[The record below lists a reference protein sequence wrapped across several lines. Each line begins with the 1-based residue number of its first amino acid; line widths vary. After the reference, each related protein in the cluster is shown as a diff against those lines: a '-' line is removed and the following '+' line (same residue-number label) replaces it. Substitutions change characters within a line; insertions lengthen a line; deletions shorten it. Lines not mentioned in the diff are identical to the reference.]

1 MISERRQARFMEV
14 AVKRKSAFGSVLAL
28 GILAIGINPAF
39 AHAHVKSM
47 NIAENAQLQQS
58 PSNFIVKFSEKA
70 GLVKVVLTRSTGEV
84 VPIDYQPPKGMSAAF
99 QIPLPALSNGAYT
112 LSWRT
117 MGDDGHAMNGAVH
130 FTVATK

>member
-1 MISERRQARFMEV
+1 M
-14 AVKRKSAFGSVLAL
+14 KNKTAFGSVVALAIFGL
-28 GILAIGINPAF
+28 GIAPAF
-39 AHAHVKSM
+39 AHAHAKTMS
-47 NIAENAQLQQS
+47 IADNAQLQKP
-58 PSNFIVKFSEKA
+58 PSSFSVKFSEKA

-84 VPIDYQPPKGMSAAF
+84 VPLDYQPPKAMAADF
-99 QIPLPALSNGAYT
+99 QIPLPALGNGAYT